1 MTAVQGY
8 ISLWLAIK
16 AKATDDELARRR
28 LSEAEIKALPPAH
41 PLKRHPL
48 DDFTSTWITRPTMTR
63 IWSLLER
70 GLNDRR
76 LQQSRQEV
84 VR

>member
-1 MTAVQGY
+1 MTALQGY
-8 ISLWLAIK
+8 LNLWLAIK
-16 AKATDDELARRR
+16 AKATDDEVARQR
-28 LSEAEIKALPPAH
+28 LSEVEITALPPAH

-48 DDFTSTWITRPTMTR
+48 DDFTAAWITRPTMTR

-76 LQQSRQEV
+76 LQQSRQIGGY
-84 VR
+84 